1 VQSSSRGGSDR
12 TVLSR
17 SAHCPAIATHPV
29 PQDMIQFLS
38 SRIFLE
44 AIPFN
49 RVSSLENEKM
59 HYIPVSESICALD
72 DMSSHC
78 RQLYSGEG
86 VQSLSGHCTVAS
98 KLRCLH
104 LTMVEE

>member
-1 VQSSSRGGSDR
+1 
-12 TVLSR
+12 
-17 SAHCPAIATHPV
+17 
-29 PQDMIQFLS
+29 MIQFLS

-44 AIPFN
+44 ASSFD
-49 RVSSLENEKM
+49 RVSQLENVKM
-59 HYIPVSESICALD
+59 HYVPVSEYICASD

-98 KLRCLH
+98 KLQCLH